1 MENYFFVLFSKIINK
16 YLLFQINLKKM
27 SNELRNLNSQSFSEL
42 ECTSSKNISTEL
54 QTIKVQEKK
63 KYVNFYICQLS
74 VGIIFTYIF
83 IICSI
88 TINIVNRVIFWKF
101 KFKFNFTLILLQQL
115 FCMIF
120 FSLCSRYS
128 KIFIAQTGGIS
139 FSDFWKLKFQY
150 IGYCIFF
157 ILKTVTS
164 LIGYQLVT
172 NIPMYVNLRKFLTAM
187 TFIYQFFFKKKK
199 ISNINILVVILL
211 TLGAFLTGIDDYS
224 TDYKGYAAVFLK
236 NMFNLV
242 NLEIS
247 ENFKQ
252 KNGVTNLK
260 LLVYNSF
267 LSTPLLLLTIFI
279 NGEFIKVVNYF
290 QEEHDFNYKN
300 LIFFL
305 FASCSIVM
313 ITNSSF
319 FISNEKNTSL
329 FTQLISDSK
338 YIVITFI
345 SYFVLKSFTLTW
357 KNITGIILSTIAAI
371 IITINS
377 LYNNI
382 KINKNCTK
390 ETFKNIKIINNE
402 GSKENI
408 NNSL

>member
-1 MENYFFVLFSKIINK
+1 
-16 YLLFQINLKKM
+16 M
-27 SNELRNLNSQSFSEL
+27 SNELNNLKSPNISEL
-42 ECTSSKNISTEL
+42 EESSDKVITSVEL
-54 QTIKVQEKK
+54 DNLKEEKK
-63 KYVNFYICQLS
+63 KYVNLYICQLS

-88 TINIVNRVIFWKF
+88 TINIVNRVIFWQY
-101 KFKFNFTLILLQQL
+101 KFKFNFTLILFQQT

-120 FSLCSRYS
+120 FSLCAKYS
-128 KIFIAQTGGIS
+128 EIFNTQTGGIS
-139 FSDFWKLKFQY
+139 FFDFWKLKYQY
-150 IGYCIFF
+150 IGYSIFF

-164 LIGYQLVT
+164 LLGYQLVT

-187 TFIYQFFFKKKK
+187 TFIYQYFCKKKR
-199 ISNINILVVILL
+199 ISRINILVVILV

-267 LSTPLLLLTIFI
+267 LSTPLLLITIFV
-279 NGEFIKVVNYF
+279 NGEFFRMINYF
-290 QEEHDFNYKN
+290 QEEHDFSYRN
-300 LIFFL
+300 LTFFL
-305 FASCSIVM
+305 FLSCSVVM
-313 ITNSSF
+313 VTNSSF

-338 YIVITFI
+338 YIIITFI
-345 SYFVLKSFTLTW
+345 SYFVLKSFALTW
-357 KNITGIILSTIAAI
+357 KNVTGIILSTIAAI

-382 KINKNCTK
+382 KFEKKQKK
-390 ETFKNIKIINNE
+390 EKYKNIKIKNLDS
-402 GSKENI
+402 SKEVVNT
-408 NNSL
+408 SL

>member
-1 MENYFFVLFSKIINK
+1 MLNELK
-16 YLLFQINLKKM
+16 NLKS
-27 SNELRNLNSQSFSEL
+27 SNLSETEERNEQRLQKVELK
-42 ECTSSKNISTEL
+42 T
-54 QTIKVQEKK
+54 QEKK
-63 KYVNFYICQLS
+63 KYINLYVCHLS

-88 TINIVNRVIFWKF
+88 SINIVNRVIFWKY
-101 KFKFNFTLILLQQL
+101 KFKFNFTLILLQQI
-115 FCMIF
+115 FCMVF
-120 FSLCSRYS
+120 FTLCALYS
-128 KIFIAQTGGIS
+128 EIFITQTGGVS
-139 FSDFWKLKFQY
+139 LADFWKLKYQY
-150 IGYCIFF
+150 IGYTIFF
-157 ILKTVTS
+157 ILKTLNS
-164 LIGYQLVT
+164 FLGYQWVT

-187 TFIYQFFFKKKK
+187 TFVYQYFFKKKK
-199 ISNINILVVILL
+199 ISRINIFVVILL

-267 LSTPLLLLTIFI
+267 LSTPILLITISV
-279 NGEFIKVVNYF
+279 NGELFRVINYF
-290 QEEHDFNYKN
+290 QEEHDFNYRN
-300 LIFFL
+300 LIIFL
-305 FASCSIVM
+305 FLSCFVVM
-313 ITNSSF
+313 LTNSSF

-338 YIVITFI
+338 YIIITFI

-382 KINKNCTK
+382 KFDKKQKK
-390 ETFKNIKIINNE
+390 EEFKDIKITNNDS
-402 GSKENI
+402 SKEVVNT
-408 NNSL
+408 SL

>member
-1 MENYFFVLFSKIINK
+1 
-16 YLLFQINLKKM
+16 M
-27 SNELRNLNSQSFSEL
+27 SNELNNLKSPNISEL
-42 ECTSSKNISTEL
+42 EESSDKVITSVEL
-54 QTIKVQEKK
+54 DNQKEEKK
-63 KYVNFYICQLS
+63 KYVNLYICQLS

-88 TINIVNRVIFWKF
+88 TINIVNRVIFWQY
-101 KFKFNFTLILLQQL
+101 KFKFNFTLILFQQT

-120 FSLCSRYS
+120 FSLCAKYS
-128 KIFIAQTGGIS
+128 EIFNTQTGGIS
-139 FSDFWKLKFQY
+139 FFDFWKLKYQY
-150 IGYCIFF
+150 IGYSIFF

-164 LIGYQLVT
+164 FLGYQLVT

-187 TFIYQFFFKKKK
+187 TFIYQYFCKKKR
-199 ISNINILVVILL
+199 ISRINILVVILV

-267 LSTPLLLLTIFI
+267 LSTPLLLITIFV
-279 NGEFIKVVNYF
+279 NGEFFRMINYF
-290 QEEHDFNYKN
+290 QEEHDFSYRN
-300 LIFFL
+300 LTFFL
-305 FASCSIVM
+305 FLSCSVVM
-313 ITNSSF
+313 VTNSSF

-338 YIVITFI
+338 YIIITFI
-345 SYFVLKSFTLTW
+345 SYFVLKSFALTW
-357 KNITGIILSTIAAI
+357 KNVTGIILSTIAAI

-382 KINKNCTK
+382 KFKKKQKK
-390 ETFKNIKIINNE
+390 EKYKNIKIKNLDS
-402 GSKENI
+402 SKEVVNT
-408 NNSL
+408 SL

>member
-1 MENYFFVLFSKIINK
+1 
-16 YLLFQINLKKM
+16 M
-27 SNELRNLNSQSFSEL
+27 SNELNNLKSPNISEL
-42 ECTSSKNISTEL
+42 EESSDKVITSVEL
-54 QTIKVQEKK
+54 DNLKEEKK
-63 KYVNFYICQLS
+63 KYVNLYICQLS

-88 TINIVNRVIFWKF
+88 TINIVNRVIFWQY
-101 KFKFNFTLILLQQL
+101 KFKFNFTLILFQQT

-120 FSLCSRYS
+120 FSLCAKYS
-128 KIFIAQTGGIS
+128 EIFNTQTGGIS
-139 FSDFWKLKFQY
+139 CSDFWKLKYQY
-150 IGYCIFF
+150 IGYSIFF

-164 LIGYQLVT
+164 LLGYQLVT

-187 TFIYQFFFKKKK
+187 TFIYQYFCKKKR
-199 ISNINILVVILL
+199 ISRINILVVILV

-267 LSTPLLLLTIFI
+267 LSTPLLLITIFV
-279 NGEFIKVVNYF
+279 NGEFFRMINYF
-290 QEEHDFNYKN
+290 QEEHDFSYRN
-300 LIFFL
+300 LTFFL
-305 FASCSIVM
+305 FLSCSVVM
-313 ITNSSF
+313 VTNSSF

-338 YIVITFI
+338 YIIITFI
-345 SYFVLKSFTLTW
+345 SYFVLKSFALTW
-357 KNITGIILSTIAAI
+357 KNVTGIILSTIAAI

-382 KINKNCTK
+382 KFEKKQKK
-390 ETFKNIKIINNE
+390 EKYKNIKIKNLDS
-402 GSKENI
+402 SKEVVNT
-408 NNSL
+408 SL

>member
-1 MENYFFVLFSKIINK
+1 
-16 YLLFQINLKKM
+16 M
-27 SNELRNLNSQSFSEL
+27 SNELNNLKSPNISEL
-42 ECTSSKNISTEL
+42 EESSDKVITSVVLDNQK
-54 QTIKVQEKK
+54 QEKK
-63 KYVNFYICQLS
+63 KYVNLYICQLS

-88 TINIVNRVIFWKF
+88 TINIVNRVIFWQY
-101 KFKFNFTLILLQQL
+101 KFKFNFTLILFQQT

-120 FSLCSRYS
+120 FSLCAKYS
-128 KIFIAQTGGIS
+128 EIFNTQTGGIS
-139 FSDFWKLKFQY
+139 FFDFWKLKYQY
-150 IGYCIFF
+150 IGYSIFF

-164 LIGYQLVT
+164 LLGYQLVT

-187 TFIYQFFFKKKK
+187 TFIYQYFFKKKR
-199 ISNINILVVILL
+199 ISRINILVVILV
-211 TLGAFLTGIDDYS
+211 TIGAFLTGIDDYS
-224 TDYKGYAAVFLK
+224 TDYKGYVAVFLK

-267 LSTPLLLLTIFI
+267 LSTPILLITISV
-279 NGEFIKVVNYF
+279 NGELFRVINYF
-290 QEEHDFNYKN
+290 QEEHDFNYRN
-300 LIFFL
+300 LIIFL
-305 FASCSIVM
+305 FLSCFVVM
-313 ITNSSF
+313 LTNSSF

-338 YIVITFI
+338 YIIITFI

-357 KNITGIILSTIAAI
+357 KNVTGILLSTIAAI

-382 KINKNCTK
+382 KFEKKQKK
-390 ETFKNIKIINNE
+390 ETYKNIKIKNLDS
-402 GSKENI
+402 SKEVVNT
-408 NNSL
+408 SL

>member
-1 MENYFFVLFSKIINK
+1 
-16 YLLFQINLKKM
+16 M
-27 SNELRNLNSQSFSEL
+27 SNELNNLKSSSISEL
-42 ECTSSKNISTEL
+42 EESSD
-54 QTIKVQEKK
+54 KVINSVPSNEPNKEKK
-63 KYVNFYICQLS
+63 KYVNLYICQLS

-88 TINIVNRVIFWKF
+88 TINIVNRVIFWQY
-101 KFKFNFTLILLQQL
+101 KFKFNFTLILFQQT

-120 FSLCSRYS
+120 FSLCAKYS
-128 KIFIAQTGGIS
+128 EIFNTQTGGIS
-139 FSDFWKLKFQY
+139 FFDFWKLKYQY
-150 IGYCIFF
+150 IGYSIFF

-164 LIGYQLVT
+164 LLGYQLVT

-187 TFIYQFFFKKKK
+187 TFIYQYFCKKKR
-199 ISNINILVVILL
+199 ISRINILVVILV

-267 LSTPLLLLTIFI
+267 LSTPLLLITIFV
-279 NGEFIKVVNYF
+279 NGEFFRMINYF
-290 QEEHDFNYKN
+290 QEEHDFSYRN
-300 LIFFL
+300 LTFFL
-305 FASCSIVM
+305 FLSCSVVM
-313 ITNSSF
+313 VTNSSF

-338 YIVITFI
+338 YIIITFI
-345 SYFVLKSFTLTW
+345 SYFVLKSFALTW
-357 KNITGIILSTIAAI
+357 KNVTGIILSTIAAI

-382 KINKNCTK
+382 KFEKKQKK
-390 ETFKNIKIINNE
+390 EKYKNIKIKNLDS
-402 GSKENI
+402 SKEVVNT
-408 NNSL
+408 SL